1 MMLQDGQRGAVIQRD
16 RKTYAV
22 APHLPCGVVT
32 PAMLRK
38 IADVAEKYHAAALKC
53 TSAQRIAI
61 IGIKEE
67 DVDRVWKEFGEY
79 RPGHLIGDVVRSV
92 KACPGTQFCK
102 RAWQDSLQVG
112 LELDAKYHG
121 KHLPGK
127 MKIGVSG
134 CPNQCSETSI
144 KDIGL
149 IGGRHGWMVV
159 VGGWGGLNPRLAQPL
174 MEEEVPTA
182 RALAIVEA
190 LITFFSNNAEL
201 GERLGDL
208 IDRMSLKKFRA
219 ATEAAIKGA

>member
-1 MMLQDGQRGAVIQRD
+1 MLQDGQRGVVIQRD

-38 IADVAEKYHAAALKC
+38 IADVAEKYHAVLKC

-61 IGIKEE
+61 IGIKEA

-79 RPGHLIGDVVRSV
+79 RPGHMTGDVIRSI
-92 KACPGTQFCK
+92 KACPGTQYCK
-102 RAWQDSLQVG
+102 RAWQDSLKMG
-112 LELDAKYHG
+112 LKLDAKYHG

-134 CPNQCSETSI
+134 CPNQCSETGF

-149 IGGRHGWMVV
+149 IGGRQGWTIV
-159 VGGWGGLNPRLAQPL
+159 VGGSGARSPRIAKELL
-174 MEEEVPTA
+174 DEEVSTE
-182 RALAIVEA
+182 RALALVEA
-190 LITFFSNNAEL
+190 LVKFISDNAEP
-201 GERLGDL
+201 GERFVDL
-208 IDRMSLKKFRA
+208 TDRLTLKKVR
-219 ATEAAIKGA
+219 EAVLGK